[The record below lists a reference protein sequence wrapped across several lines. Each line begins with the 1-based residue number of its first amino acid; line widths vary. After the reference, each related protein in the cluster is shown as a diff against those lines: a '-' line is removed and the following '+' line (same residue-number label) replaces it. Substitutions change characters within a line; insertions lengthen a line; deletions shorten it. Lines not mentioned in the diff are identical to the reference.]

1 MVSLSTRTA
10 PAREGPPL
18 ILIVDDD
25 PDNREVY
32 SQFLRFGGFSVVTA
46 VSGPEAVEKASRLNP
61 DLIVMDVALPAMDG
75 YQVTQSLRRS
85 ATTADIPVIAL
96 TGYPV
101 EYSLD
106 DALASGCT
114 TYLTKPCLPK
124 DLADVIDKVLL
135 WKRLRMN
142 ATAARSRKG

>member
-1 MVSLSTRTA
+1 MVPGHTRTS
-10 PAREGPPL
+10 PAREGPTL

-32 SQFLRFGGFSVVTA
+32 RQFLRFGGFNVVTA
-46 VSGPEAVEKASRLNP
+46 GSGPEAIEKASRLNP
-61 DLIVMDVALPAMDG
+61 DLIVMDVALPSMNG
-75 YQVTQSLRRS
+75 YQATQSLKRS
-85 ATTADIPVIAL
+85 ASTADIPVIAL

-106 DALASGCT
+106 DALAAGCA

-124 DLADVIDKVLL
+124 DLANVIDRVLL
-135 WKRLRMN
+135 WKRMGMSSSVRP
-142 ATAARSRKG
+142 RKG